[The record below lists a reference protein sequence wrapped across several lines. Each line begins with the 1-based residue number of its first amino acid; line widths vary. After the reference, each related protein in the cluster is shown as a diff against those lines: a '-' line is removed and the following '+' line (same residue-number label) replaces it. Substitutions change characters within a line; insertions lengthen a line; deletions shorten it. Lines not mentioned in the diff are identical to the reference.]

1 MFFSTK
7 KDLATRFLLMT
18 LVVATLSLALGEST
32 CSGFNSQREHC
43 ERQEGLCQWN
53 RRQNKCLPIP
63 TWEKCA
69 EKKKRLQCRKQ
80 GCVWKEVDR
89 TCLSTH
95 SVIVAND
102 QTVASEDKEVIVEDL
117 RKSPLRSLKADE
129 DVRPQTRPF
138 FLDEE
143 GGSQS
148 NVDKDIR
155 PQTRPLFL
163 DGDHG
168 NSSNTEED
176 VKPQTRPL
184 FLEEDESDPSDELKN
199 LEDEVGKEE
208 DEGEANGLD
217 DNEADV
223 EVEDV
228 GKGQIEE
235 SIGLNIGDVGEDEE
249 PIDEIESEPLIIDED
264 VPGKELFP
272 TITHLNKE
280 APNDDVPIEH
290 LDKEVPVPLPKEVSR
305 DANGIPVSE
314 KAFWSKTRNKKV
326 KKVKEQIEAEFGDR
340 YDVVVCRKKNPSPKC
355 NMRNM
360 DFSRVRIWV
369 RKQSRVKKIV
379 IG

>member
-1 MFFSTK
+1 M
-7 KDLATRFLLMT
+7 
-18 LVVATLSLALGEST
+18 
-32 CSGFNSQREHC
+32 
-43 ERQEGLCQWN
+43 
-53 RRQNKCLPIP
+53 
-63 TWEKCA
+63 
-69 EKKKRLQCRKQ
+69 
-80 GCVWKEVDR
+80 
-89 TCLSTH
+89 
-95 SVIVAND
+95 
-102 QTVASEDKEVIVEDL
+102 EDL
-117 RKSPLRSLKADE
+117 RKSPLRSLNADE

-138 FLDEE
+138 FLDEDQ
-143 GGSQS
+143 GSQS
-148 NVDKDIR
+148 NVDNDIR

-163 DGDHG
+163 DDDHG

-176 VKPQTRPL
+176 VKPQTRP
-184 FLEEDESDPSDELKN
+184 FFPEEDESDPSDELKN
-199 LEDEVGKEE
+199 MEDEVGKEE
-208 DEGEANGLD
+208 EEGEANGLD
-217 DNEADV
+217 NNEADV

-228 GKGQIEE
+228 GKDEIEE

-249 PIDEIESEPLIIDED
+249 PIDEFESEPIIIDED

-280 APNDDVPIEH
+280 APNDKLPIEH

-340 YDVVVCRKKNPSPKC
+340 YDVVVCRKKNPNPKC
-355 NMRNM
+355 YMRNM